1 MKSKTFF
8 LIHGNLIGALMGIE
22 GYFISRGSIYAIVLG
37 IILGVYGNLLTKKI
51 INIIKEELF
60 YWISNVF
67 GVSIGNNIKDKMNEL
82 KKD

>member
-1 MKSKTFF
+1 MKTKTFF
-8 LIHGNLIGALMGIE
+8 LIHGNLIGVLMGIE

-37 IILGVYGNLLTKKI
+37 IILGVYGNLLTRKI

-60 YWISNVF
+60 YWVSNMF